1 MMVKQPKVIS
11 VGLSLELIFDI
22 YFAEFLLG
30 NRILSA
36 PVIKQGHVTRDVYL
50 PKGKW
55 YDPNQNKTNTGPIWL
70 IDYPAPIDVLPYFI
84 RQD

>member
-1 MMVKQPKVIS
+1 MS
-11 VGLSLELIFDI
+11 VALSFELVFGIH
-22 YFAEFLLG
+22 FAEFLLG

-36 PVIKQGHVTRDVYL
+36 PVMKQGDVTRNIYL

-55 YDPNQNKTNTGPIWL
+55 HDPNQNEIHTGPIWL
-70 IDYPAPIDVLPYFI
+70 KDYPAPINVLPYFI